1 MIAQPIIVKNRWTA
15 AVVPTYLYCIG
26 KLRSSVVPLDDLGAK
41 KDHFNNEILNLGA
54 NFCDGILIC
63 ATSLKFRNS
72 FITSTNFKPLYNE
85 VINNEGEAELT
96 DIERRQAFI
105 NAIEVNEPS
114 RLQNPYQQEEQGSCF
129 KLLLIIFLFSLLFSV
144 SNKDKPS
151 LNEQDVSILSGE
163 EKMLKIDFQYQ
174 ANLDISL
181 SQSTNSDVNA
191 YLFIDYPPL
200 LNVVSSKNQRIE
212 PIFPKDS
219 SSRVFR
225 KSLNTGSK
233 VDLNWSLGNSTV
245 KHQGVFV
252 PRNLTLL
259 ILKGIDSFEA
269 WKLKRWNELKLLSGQ
284 IHHQLNS
291 HEGSYSFVSQ
301 EEAPYFIILISPK
314 SSDDSGFLEINI
326 ESLSYTKPDPTSL
339 TTIPGLKQ
347 SCQVNLISTC
357 NFHLSFGSQ
366 SYVLLT
372 ASYLG
377 NELFSDITSESVPTL
392 EQEFI
397 TAKFHLEQNF
407 GAQPHQRYPPAPTKH
422 SAPEDSQE
430 SFEQKQK
437 LKRFYLASFGMLVLF
452 FLLFLFAIMGC
463 FRKQVENEVV
473 TVNPQ
478 RQMANILA
486 DPQNAWL
493 NALFGVHAVQ
503 STVVSLPEW
512 VSDPLP
518 EYTPKD
524 EEELGEEIEMQEV
537 TVNNGEDVPL
547 VVHIITN
554 PDRDFENESLKLSEI
569 GKENIIL
576 NQLIKQYEST
586 LELVI
591 NKLKVQTQLLHKEKL
606 DFQIR
611 LDQALEQEKKKNELL
626 MEENFDLKKKLDSS
640 LNTIRRS
647 IELSSDND
655 GVTLVV
661 SGLMKENE
669 NLRNLLNI
677 SHVNDG
683 SFNEISCDMLNS
695 ETFIH
700 TT

>member
-1 MIAQPIIVKNRWTA
+1 MK
-15 AVVPTYLYCIG
+15 
-26 KLRSSVVPLDDLGAK
+26 
-41 KDHFNNEILNLGA
+41 
-54 NFCDGILIC
+54 
-63 ATSLKFRNS
+63 
-72 FITSTNFKPLYNE
+72 
-85 VINNEGEAELT
+85 
-96 DIERRQAFI
+96 QAFI

-547 VVHIITN
+547 VVHKKKLNTSRVSNMEKEIQKKIAKLSESSFQANQTIKELLNELQIITN
-554 PDRDFENESLKLSEI
+554 PDRDFENENLKLSEI